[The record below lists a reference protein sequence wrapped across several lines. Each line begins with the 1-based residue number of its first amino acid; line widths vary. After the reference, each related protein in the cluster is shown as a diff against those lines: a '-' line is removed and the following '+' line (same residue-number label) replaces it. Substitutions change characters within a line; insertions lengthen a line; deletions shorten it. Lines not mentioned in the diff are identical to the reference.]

1 MKSFINIIIA
11 ALLLAGTAHAG
22 LWESEIGNAAD
33 DTAYD
38 ATSWND
44 NDDAATKNALRDKIE
59 TLGSSTMGA
68 WGASSEITLG
78 AGGIAAL
85 PGQAYFTID
94 TFADAASDDMVQ
106 ITGLDVGDEIII
118 GPNNGAR
125 TVVAKNGA
133 NMALCD
139 GADFVMNNTSDRLK
153 LQCVSAGVVAEITRS
168 SGGN

>member
-1 MKSFINIIIA
+1 MRLFIRILFVF
-11 ALLLAGTAHAG
+11 LLTSAAHAG
-22 LWESEIGNAAD
+22 MWESDSGGSAD

-68 WGASSEITLG
+68 WGAASEITIG

-94 TFADAASDDMVQ
+94 TFADAASDDMIQ
-106 ITGLDVGDEIII
+106 ITGLTEGDEIVI
-118 GPNNGAR
+118 GPENGAR
-125 TVVAKNGA
+125 TVVVKNGV
-133 NMALCD
+133 NMILCD
-139 GADFVMNNTSDRLK
+139 EADFTMNNTGDRMK
-153 LQCVSAGVVAEITRS
+153 LICVSAGVVAEITRS